1 MGNQVKAAKMQAW
14 RLAPA
19 CCQARCCL
27 RQVPWSRRSVRRSHV
42 ADASGSVSEAMQAVS
57 RRRI

>member
-19 CCQARCCL
+19 CYHARCCL
-27 RQVPWSRRSVRRSHV
+27 RQVS
-42 ADASGSVSEAMQAVS
+42 
-57 RRRI
+57 